1 MSVAF
6 VFAALL
12 VGGLAVI
19 GLALLVMLVLLLVRS
34 SPAKASS

>member
-34 SPAKASS
+34 SPAKTSS